1 VTHIQS
7 TSLAYPLQILVTLRR
22 PNTGASQNWMV
33 TDDETLTPQEFAEA
47 LVRLAM
53 HKGKKKLASP
63 SAKLRSFIEKD
74 ILVNATRTGRDF
86 FALVASSPVQMVY
99 QRHKEILSRIF
110 AHYVV
115 VDKAD
120 YAHQTSIN
128 LIEFS
133 ELVKELKMMKVKKLF
148 V

>member
-1 VTHIQS
+1 
-7 TSLAYPLQILVTLRR
+7 
-22 PNTGASQNWMV
+22 MV

-53 HKGKKKLASP
+53 HKGRRKLVSP
-63 SAKLRSFIEKD
+63 SVKLRAFIERD

-86 FALVASSPVQMVY
+86 VALVASSPVQMVY

-110 AHYVV
+110 AHYVM
-115 VDKAD
+115 VDKTA

-133 ELVKELKMMKVKKLF
+133 ELVKELKMMKVRILF